1 MTKLGNGS
9 LWFEAV
15 TSEDEGNYL
24 CRATNGIGSGLGK
37 VIYVAVKGKNNSL
50 STKLPVNSKIQDFF
64 LKSVFA
70 KFVIAFGQRATVDTP
85 SFVDNWCI

>member
-37 VIYVAVKGKNNSL
+37 VIYVAVKGKNIFISSRL
-50 STKLPVNSKIQDFF
+50 LLNSKI
-64 LKSVFA
+64 
-70 KFVIAFGQRATVDTP
+70 
-85 SFVDNWCI
+85 